1 MHQSTEDTDR
11 QCFTGFDHADLQLVH
26 IPVNFNMVTIVYN
39 PFKWKEGRVIVNSW
53 IKSMNKKSILI
64 LTLKINKLMNLR
76 SASLNPS
83 KEKKTSFDSYDG
95 LLIKFMKGHLI
106 TNRSSFLE

>member
-39 PFKWKEGRVIVNSW
+39 PFK
-53 IKSMNKKSILI
+53 
-64 LTLKINKLMNLR
+64 
-76 SASLNPS
+76 
-83 KEKKTSFDSYDG
+83 
-95 LLIKFMKGHLI
+95 
-106 TNRSSFLE
+106 